1 MIEESS
7 ELGVVDFGGEER
19 RLSPGVCGGDVEGL
33 ADI

>member
-7 ELGVVDFGGEER
+7 ELGVDFESEER